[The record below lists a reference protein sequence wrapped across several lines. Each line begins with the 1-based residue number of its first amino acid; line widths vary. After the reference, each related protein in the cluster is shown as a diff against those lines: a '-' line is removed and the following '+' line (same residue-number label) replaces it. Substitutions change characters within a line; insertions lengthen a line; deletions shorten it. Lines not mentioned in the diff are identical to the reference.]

1 MERKLGIDW
10 EHSQNSSVTYKS
22 LQTNQ
27 MMDGVAEA
35 ENSEFSL
42 DESEQPHKRSIIT
55 AVFESG
61 PNSRNLSI
69 EDAKKRVSAVINI
82 NVTDFQNDMSPT

>member
-10 EHSQNSSVTYKS
+10 EHSQNSSITFKS

-27 MMDGVAEA
+27 LVDGAAEA

-42 DESEQPHKRSIIT
+42 DESEHLHKKSIIT

-61 PNSRNLSI
+61 PSSRNISI
-69 EDAKKRVSAVINI
+69 DDAKKRVSAVVNM
-82 NVTDFQNDMSPT
+82 NVNDF